1 MFRIS
6 PQPSPQAPPRR
17 MLVAELDSLEQAT
30 RYLNSNGRI
39 HNAERELTGMIRTAV
54 LLSETLLI
62 TDSML
67 FDGAYFMAV
76 GPEGLMHRLGL
87 PGQHLPLVVLSS
99 HRTLRESL
107 TAKLNNHEFIWQ
119 LHEHNPLGL
128 SASGAQAELERHWLD
143 WIRASERGEF
153 DIELYTER
161 EGMPKPPFSLSLD
174 QDLLQSP
181 ALPASALALASTA
194 TEQGWVRRS
203 DFHKAHRDAVAAAG
217 PEEHD
222 SLDHIRQWWND
233 SYLDAVADQHEA
245 DWVRFDDATP
255 AQAEQVDRAPHRR
268 DRLRLSGSII
278 ENMIEAP
285 APVFGT
291 LLFTL
296 RKQRAAFRENP
307 TERALHAIAYGV
319 SSATVQPGRFEVM
332 RGSRA
337 RFGFAVAALI
347 ASAPFTPTR
356 VGDFDTS
363 WIVLSILVVATVP
376 WSELIT
382 IKDTSARTMRGVVS
396 VSRSREPATRRTHAR

>member
-1 MFRIS
+1 VFRPS
-6 PQPSPQAPPRR
+6 PQPPPRR

-30 RYLNSNGRI
+30 RYADSHGRV
-39 HNAERELTGMIRTAV
+39 HTAERDLTGMIRTAV
-54 LLSETLLI
+54 LLSETLLV

-87 PGQHLPLVVLSS
+87 PGQRLPLVVLSS

-119 LHEHNPLGL
+119 LRDRNPLGL
-128 SASGAQAELERHWLD
+128 SETRAQEELEAHWLD

-153 DIELYTER
+153 DVELYAER
-161 EGMPKPPFSLSLD
+161 DGIPKPPFSLALD
-174 QDLLQSP
+174 HDRLQNR
-181 ALPASALALASTA
+181 ALPASAQALASAA
-194 TEQGWVRRS
+194 TEHGWVRRS
-203 DFHKAHRDAVAAAG
+203 DFHKAHRVAVVAAPA
-217 PEEHD
+217 EEHE
-222 SLDHIRQWWND
+222 SLDRVLQWWND
-233 SYLDAVADQHEA
+233 SYLDAVADQHDA
-245 DWVRFDDATP
+245 DWVRFDAAASD
-255 AQAEQVDRAPHRR
+255 EQEPSAVAPHRR
-268 DRLRLSGSII
+268 ERLRLSGSII

-291 LLFTL
+291 LLYTL
-296 RKQRAAFRENP
+296 RKQRATFRDDP
-307 TERALHAIAYGV
+307 TERTLHAIAYGV
-319 SSATVQPGRFEVM
+319 STATVQPGRFAVM
-332 RGSRA
+332 RGARA

-363 WIVLSILVVATVP
+363 WIVLGILVVATVP

-382 IKDTSARTMRGVVS
+382 MKYTSVRSLRGVVS
-396 VSRSREPATRRTHAR
+396 VSRSREPAARSTRAR